1 MKKGTFGYLQG
12 KRMRSLCK
20 SALLLAA
27 VFIIFFAALHHF
39 HTNRNVFSIL
49 AAVGALPA
57 GRSIVET
64 IMCFR
69 ARGASEAVRA
79 AVDRAAAGESG
90 TGSGLPAETSAYDL
104 YLTSYERAF
113 SLSHA
118 AAGNGRL
125 IGLTEDT
132 GTDCGLCERHI
143 LDMLR
148 KEGLRGYRVEVFR
161 DIDAY
166 AEELKN
172 LVRQPEQDE
181 NARPL
186 PEGERDENARPLPE
200 REWDEGAEPLPEQE
214 REEAARPLPDRED
227 DRKAMAL
234 LRAISL

>member
-125 IGLTEDT
+125 IGLTEDA

-148 KEGLRGYRVEVFR
+148 KEGLRGYRVEVSVG
-161 DIDAY
+161 DS
-166 AEELKN
+166 
-172 LVRQPEQDE
+172 LVR
-181 NARPL
+181 
-186 PEGERDENARPLPE
+186 
-200 REWDEGAEPLPEQE
+200 
-214 REEAARPLPDRED
+214 
-227 DRKAMAL
+227 
-234 LRAISL
+234 